1 MFIIPWWVLLVILGI
16 LFSGYMSFHITMKE
30 RKIEQTYIE
39 REGNVYMERMKKE
52 REQRNLNRELIN
64 EEKTNR
70 S

>member
-1 MFIIPWWVLLVILGI
+1 MFIIPWWVFLVILGI

-30 RKIEQTYIE
+30 RKIEQSYIE

-52 REQRNLNRELIN
+52 REKRNMNHEIIN
-64 EEKTNR
+64 EEEVKR